1 MATTPWHLLTTEATI
16 TNITWTQGA
25 DGVPYADSPTGT
37 ATVLC
42 MIQPLSAADALIYGR
57 DTTTQVF
64 SVFMAP
70 TTTAGAAWD
79 ISPKDT
85 ITIGGITYRIIGKPV
100 DQAGLGVIRQLTVE
114 IDTN

>member
-16 TNITWTQGA
+16 STTPWVTSVEGIPVG
-25 DGVPYADSPTGT
+25 DDPT
-37 ATVLC
+37 ANPVVMC
-42 MIQPLSAADALIYGR
+42 MVQPLSAADALIYGR
-57 DTTTQVF
+57 DTTTQVY

-70 TTTAGAAWD
+70 TTTTGAAWD

-85 ITIGGITYRIIGKPV
+85 ITIGNVAYRVIGKPV
-100 DQAGLGVIRQLTVE
+100 DQAGLGVVRQLTVE